1 MSAKTMELGV
11 ALKIIKN
18 NLIWLIA
25 LPLIAMVIA
34 FGISK
39 YYLVP
44 QYTSSAQ
51 IFITTNVD
59 SGSEKETTVY
69 SEQLRT
75 NMQMAN
81 TFNTILKSSRMMET
95 VRSELN
101 LAETNDALA
110 KKISIQSDKDSLVFT
125 VSVED
130 ASPKRAQK
138 IVNTITK
145 TYQKDLPKLIS
156 NNKVIILEPAS
167 LPLESSSP
175 NVIINTMIA
184 FVLGIIGSVLL
195 VSLIYLFRNVIEGE
209 DDLEE
214 LSLKFIG
221 DIPLIK

>member
-1 MSAKTMELGV
+1 MNGKTMELGV

-51 IFITTNVD
+51 IFITTNVESD
-59 SGSEKETTVY
+59 SEKETTVY

-81 TFNTILKSSRMMET
+81 TFNTILKSSRMLET
-95 VRSELN
+95 VRSELH
-101 LAETNDALA
+101 LTESNDALA

-130 ASPKRAQK
+130 SSPDRAQK

-167 LPLESSSP
+167 LPLEPSSP

-195 VSLIYLFRNVIEGE
+195 VSLIYLFRNVIESE

-214 LSLKFIG
+214 LSLKFVG

>member
-1 MSAKTMELGV
+1 MSGKTMELGV
-11 ALKIIKN
+11 VFKIIKN

-25 LPLIAMVIA
+25 LPLAAMTIA

-39 YYLVP
+39 YYIVP

-51 IFITTNVD
+51 IFITTNIE
-59 SGSEKETTVY
+59 SNSEKETTIY
-69 SEQLRT
+69 SEQLKT

-81 TFNTILKSSRMMET
+81 TFNTILKSSRTLET

-101 LAETNDALA
+101 LSESNEALA
-110 KKISIQSDKDSLVFT
+110 EKISIQSDKDSLVFT

-138 IVNTITK
+138 IVNKITE
-145 TYQKDLPKLIS
+145 TYQKDLPKLVS
-156 NNKVIILEPAS
+156 NNKIIILEPAN
-167 LPLESSSP
+167 LPLEPTSP
-175 NVIINTMIA
+175 NIIINTMIA
-184 FVLGIIGSVLL
+184 FVLGIIGNILL

-209 DDLEE
+209 SDLEE
-214 LSLKFIG
+214 LSLKFVG

>member
-1 MSAKTMELGV
+1 MGAKTMELGV
-11 ALKIIKN
+11 VLKIIKN

-34 FGISK
+34 FSISK

-44 QYTSSAQ
+44 EYTSSAQ
-51 IFITTNVD
+51 VFITTNVESD
-59 SGSEKETTVY
+59 SEKKTTVY

-81 TFNTILKSSRMMET
+81 TFNTILKSSRMFGT

-101 LAETNDALA
+101 LAETNEALA
-110 KKISIQSDKDSLVFT
+110 KKISIKSDKDSLVFT
-125 VSVED
+125 VSAED
-130 ASPKRAQK
+130 TSPKRAQK

-167 LPLESSSP
+167 LPLETSSP
-175 NVIINTMIA
+175 NVLINTMIA
-184 FVLGIIGSVLL
+184 FILGIMGSMIL

-214 LSLKFIG
+214 LSLKFVG

>member
-1 MSAKTMELGV
+1 MELGV
-11 ALKIIKN
+11 VFKIIKN

-25 LPLIAMVIA
+25 LPLAAMTIA

-39 YYLVP
+39 YYIVP

-51 IFITTNVD
+51 IFITTNIE
-59 SGSEKETTVY
+59 SNSEKETTIY
-69 SEQLRT
+69 SEQLKT

-81 TFNTILKSSRMMET
+81 TFNTILKSSRTLET

-101 LAETNDALA
+101 LSESNEALA
-110 KKISIQSDKDSLVFT
+110 EKISIQSDKDSLVFT

-138 IVNTITK
+138 IVNKITE
-145 TYQKDLPKLIS
+145 TYQKDLPKLVS
-156 NNKVIILEPAS
+156 NNKIIILEPAN
-167 LPLESSSP
+167 LPLEPTSP
-175 NVIINTMIA
+175 NIIINTMIA
-184 FVLGIIGSVLL
+184 FVLGIIGNILL

-209 DDLEE
+209 SDLEE
-214 LSLKFIG
+214 LSLKFVG

>member
-18 NLIWLIA
+18 NLIWVIA

-51 IFITTNVD
+51 IFITTNVE

-81 TFNTILKSSRMMET
+81 TFNTILKSSRILET
-95 VRSELN
+95 VRSEMKLPESN
-101 LAETNDALA
+101 DELAN
-110 KKISIQSDKDSLVFT
+110 KINIKSDKDSLVFT

-130 ASPKRAQK
+130 ASPERARE
-138 IVNTITK
+138 IVNKITQ
-145 TYQKDLPKLIS
+145 TYQKDLPKLVS
-156 NNKVIILEPAS
+156 NNKIIILEPAN
-167 LPLESSSP
+167 LPLEPTSP
-175 NVIINTMIA
+175 NIVINTMIA
-184 FVLGIIGSVLL
+184 FVLGIIGSILL

-209 DDLEE
+209 ADLEE
-214 LSLKFIG
+214 MSLKFVG

>member
-1 MSAKTMELGV
+1 MELGV
-11 ALKIIKN
+11 TLKIIKN

-25 LPLIAMVIA
+25 LPLIAMTIA

-39 YYLVP
+39 YYIVP

-51 IFITTNVD
+51 IFITTNVE

-69 SEQLRT
+69 SEQLKT

-81 TFNTILKSSRMMET
+81 TFNTILKSSRTLEA

-101 LAETNDALA
+101 LTESNDALA

-130 ASPKRAQK
+130 ANPKRAQE
-138 IVNTITK
+138 IVNKITE
-145 TYQKDLPKLIS
+145 TYQKDLPKLVS
-156 NNKVIILEPAS
+156 NNKVIILEPAN
-167 LPLESSSP
+167 LPLEPTSP
-175 NVIINTMIA
+175 NIIINTMIA
-184 FVLGIIGSVLL
+184 FVLGIIGNILL

-209 DDLEE
+209 SDLEE

>member
-18 NLIWLIA
+18 NLIWVIA

-51 IFITTNVD
+51 IFITTNVESD
-59 SGSEKETTVY
+59 SEKETTVY

-101 LAETNDALA
+101 LAETNEALA

>member
-1 MSAKTMELGV
+1 MELGV

-51 IFITTNVD
+51 IFITTNVESD
-59 SGSEKETTVY
+59 SEKETTVY

-81 TFNTILKSSRMMET
+81 TFNTILKSSRMLET
-95 VRSELN
+95 VRSELH
-101 LAETNDALA
+101 LTESNDALA

-130 ASPKRAQK
+130 SSPDRAQK

-167 LPLESSSP
+167 LPLEPSSP

-195 VSLIYLFRNVIEGE
+195 VSLIYLFRNVIESE

-214 LSLKFIG
+214 LSLKFVG

>member
-1 MSAKTMELGV
+1 MELGV
-11 ALKIIKN
+11 VLKIIKN

-34 FGISK
+34 FSISK

-44 QYTSSAQ
+44 EYTSSAQ
-51 IFITTNVD
+51 VFITTNVESD
-59 SGSEKETTVY
+59 SEKKTTVY

-81 TFNTILKSSRMMET
+81 TFNTILKSSRMFGT

-101 LAETNDALA
+101 LAETNEALA
-110 KKISIQSDKDSLVFT
+110 KKISIKSDKDSLVFT
-125 VSVED
+125 VSAED
-130 ASPKRAQK
+130 TSPKRAQK

-167 LPLESSSP
+167 LPLETSSP
-175 NVIINTMIA
+175 NVLINTMIA
-184 FVLGIIGSVLL
+184 FILGIMGSMIL

-214 LSLKFIG
+214 LSLKFVG

>member
-11 ALKIIKN
+11 TLKIIKN

-25 LPLIAMVIA
+25 LPLIAMTIA

-39 YYLVP
+39 YYIAP

-69 SEQLRT
+69 SEQLKT

-81 TFNTILKSSRMMET
+81 TFNTILKSSRTLET

-101 LAETNDALA
+101 LTESNDALA

-130 ASPKRAQK
+130 GSPKRAQE
-138 IVNTITK
+138 IVNKITE
-145 TYQKDLPKLIS
+145 TYQKDLPKLVS
-156 NNKVIILEPAS
+156 NNKVIILEPAN
-167 LPLESSSP
+167 LPLEPTSP
-175 NVIINTMIA
+175 NIIINTMIA
-184 FVLGIIGSVLL
+184 FVLGIIGNILL

-209 DDLEE
+209 SDLEE

>member
-18 NLIWLIA
+18 NLIWVIA

-51 IFITTNVD
+51 IFITINVE

-81 TFNTILKSSRMMET
+81 TFNTILKSSRILET
-95 VRSELN
+95 VRSEMKLPESN
-101 LAETNDALA
+101 DQLAN
-110 KKISIQSDKDSLVFT
+110 KINIKSDKDSLVFT

-130 ASPKRAQK
+130 ASPERARE
-138 IVNTITK
+138 IVNKITQ
-145 TYQKDLPKLIS
+145 TYQKDLPKLVS
-156 NNKVIILEPAS
+156 NNKIIILEPAN
-167 LPLESSSP
+167 LPLEPTSP
-175 NVIINTMIA
+175 NIVINTMIA
-184 FVLGIIGSVLL
+184 FVLGIIGSILL

-209 DDLEE
+209 ADLEE
-214 LSLKFIG
+214 MSLKFVG